1 MNEQNQKPTIVRIHD
16 VAVLMKKQRTNEDGT
31 KRGYDFYAGDRSGV
45 VIELSE
51 TTMTLKLANGETEV
65 YDQSV
70 IDKDY
75 YYEVGIGSEIEYENL
90 IGKEIKKQVKKIK
103 EAEDELKDLNA
114 WYYEFK
120 ERISLWGRL
129 MRYLKQQ

>member
-31 KRGYDFYAGDRSGV
+31 KRGYDFYAKDRSGV

-51 TTMTLKLANGETEV
+51 TTMTLKFADGETEV

-70 IDKDY
+70 TDKDY

-90 IGKEIKKQVKKIK
+90 IAKEIKKKLKALEDA
-103 EAEDELKDLNA
+103 EADLKDLNL